1 MKILVTGATG
11 FAGRHLVEELVHHG
25 HDVIGT
31 VMPGESKPVDSK
43 RIRYVTL
50 DIRDAELCKDAIMS
64 CMPEACIHLAGLA
77 HTADTE
83 KTPEK
88 LIHVN
93 VNGTANVAKAMS
105 DISSASQPKRL
116 LVVSSSF
123 VYGHTQGDPATL
135 SCHESSAL
143 SPRGLYGK
151 SKRLAE
157 AAAREFEAKNLSI
170 YVARPFNHIG
180 PGQHASFVIPGFV
193 RRILEAANGGS
204 VDVGNLESLRDF
216 SDVRDVVRG
225 YRFIM
230 EIGPSERTF
239 VFGSGRAV
247 KIRDIFDMLCKI
259 AGKPITPHIRQD
271 WIRAND
277 DGALIADFTLARR
290 VIGWE
295 PLISLETSLSDIYQ
309 EIKQGP

>member
-11 FAGRHLVEELVHHG
+11 FAGQHLITELTRHG
-25 HDVIGT
+25 HDVFGT
-31 VMPGESKPVDSK
+31 IMPGEIKPAESKHV
-43 RIRYVTL
+43 RYVTL
-50 DIRDAELCKDAIMS
+50 DITNAHQCRDIAKS
-64 CMPEACIHLAGLA
+64 CTPDACIHLAGLA

-88 LIHVN
+88 LIEVN

-105 DISSASQPKRL
+105 DITSAYQPKRL

-135 SCHESSAL
+135 RCHETSAT

-151 SKRLAE
+151 SKLSAE
-157 AAAREFEAKNLSI
+157 EAAREFEAKNLSI

-180 PGQHASFVIPGFV
+180 PGQHASFVIPGFA
-193 RRILEAANGGS
+193 RRILEAANGGR

-225 YRFIM
+225 YRLII

-239 VFGSGRAV
+239 VFGSGQAV

-259 AGKPITPHIRQD
+259 AGIQVTPHMRQD

-277 DGALIADFTLARR
+277 AGALIADFSLAKR
-290 VIGWE
+290 VLGWQ
-295 PLISLETSLSDIYQ
+295 PLISLETSLTDIYQ
-309 EIKQGP
+309 DIKQGS

>member
-11 FAGRHLVEELVHHG
+11 FAGRHLISELTHHG
-25 HDVIGT
+25 HDVFGT
-31 VMPGESKPVDSK
+31 IMPGDPKPADSK
-43 RIRYVTL
+43 QVRYVPL
-50 DIRDAELCKDAIMS
+50 DITNLGQCRDVAKS
-64 CMPEACIHLAGLA
+64 CMPDACIHLAGLA

-88 LIHVN
+88 LIEVN

-135 SCHESSAL
+135 SCHESSAP

-151 SKRLAE
+151 SKLSAE

-180 PGQHASFVIPGFV
+180 PGQHASFVIPGFA

-225 YRFIM
+225 YRLIM

-259 AGKPITPHIRQD
+259 AGKQITPHIRQD
-271 WIRAND
+271 WMRAND
-277 DGALIADFTLARR
+277 AGALIADFDLAKR
-290 VIGWE
+290 VIGWQ
-295 PLISLETSLSDIYQ
+295 PLISLETSLTDIYQ
-309 EIKQGP
+309 DIKKSS

>member
-11 FAGRHLVEELVHHG
+11 FAGRHLVEELTQHG
-25 HDVIGT
+25 HDVIAT

-50 DIRDAELCKDAIMS
+50 DITDADQCKTTVTS
-64 CMPEACIHLAGLA
+64 CLPDACIHLAGLA

-88 LIHVN
+88 LISVN
-93 VNGTANVAKAMS
+93 VNGTANVTKAMS
-105 DISSASQPKRL
+105 DISSDSQPRRL

-123 VYGHTQGDPATL
+123 VYGHTPGDPSTL
-135 SCHESSAL
+135 HCHENTSVA
-143 SPRGLYGK
+143 PRGLYGK
-151 SKRLAE
+151 SKLSAE
-157 AAAREFEAKNLSI
+157 IAAQKFESKELSVYI
-170 YVARPFNHIG
+170 ARPFNHIG
-180 PGQHASFVIPGFV
+180 PGQHGSFVIPGFA
-193 RRILEAANGGS
+193 RRILQATNDGS

-225 YRFIM
+225 YRLIV
-230 EIGPSERTF
+230 EIAPSDRTF
-239 VFGSGRAV
+239 VFGSGQAI

-259 AGKPITPHIRQD
+259 AGKQITPNIRPD

-277 DGALIADFTLARR
+277 DGALIADFSLARR
-290 VIGWE
+290 VLGWE
-295 PLISLETSLSDIYQ
+295 PSKSLQTSLTDIYKDIQ
-309 EIKQGP
+309 KRS

>member
-11 FAGRHLVEELVHHG
+11 FAGRHLVDELVRHG
-25 HDVIGT
+25 HDVFGT
-31 VMPGESKPVDSK
+31 IMPGEPKPGDSAHL
-43 RIRYVTL
+43 RYVTL

-105 DISSASQPKRL
+105 DISSDSQPRRL

-123 VYGHTQGDPATL
+123 VYGHTPGDPSTL
-135 SCHESSAL
+135 RCHEDTAVA
-143 SPRGLYGK
+143 PRGLYGK
-151 SKRLAE
+151 SKLSAE
-157 AAAREFEAKNLSI
+157 IAAQKFESKNLSI
-170 YVARPFNHIG
+170 YIARPFNHIG
-180 PGQHASFVIPGFV
+180 PGQHGSFVIPGFA
-193 RRILEAANGGS
+193 RRILQATNGGS

-225 YRFIM
+225 YRLVV
-230 EIGPSERTF
+230 EIAPSARTF
-239 VFGSGRAV
+239 VFGSGQAI
-247 KIRDIFDMLCKI
+247 KIREIFNMLCKI
-259 AGKPITPHIRQD
+259 AGKQITPNIRPD

-277 DGALIADFTLARR
+277 EGALIADFSLARR
-290 VIGWE
+290 VLGWE
-295 PLISLETSLSDIYQ
+295 PSKGLETSLTDIYKDIQ
-309 EIKQGP
+309 KGS